1 MCKEREDR
9 SFFNN
14 LSRRHEVKRLLG
26 GASSF
31 LHLFSRLVLRGRCV
45 EKLRAGRGRWAGMNQ
60 PEQRLPSKILWSR
73 RPGLKG
79 ARSKSLGS
87 QKRAPSPPSGRMRGY
102 LKPWTPAVGFEI
114 WTFMCR
120 GRSFRNRRFQLFF
133 KNEPKLKAQGLVE
146 RLRRTRAPGPCPM
159 GLWLPGPDGRFIQ
172 EQCTPGAGTRDTE
185 GAGVRLTHT
194 EAGVVKSSLRTEGDV
209 SPPSPLPPQQAAV
222 GTSSLEYFP
231 RTALIKCHK
240 QEA

>member
-1 MCKEREDR
+1 MVGFAIIRLHQRSNFESFFLKTLKYKFPCVKNGRIR
-9 SFFNN
+9 SFFTN

-159 GLWLPGPDGRFIQ
+159 GTMASWPRW
-172 EQCTPGAGTRDTE
+172 EVHPGAMHSRCWDLGHGRGGGETDSHGSGGGE
-185 GAGVRLTHT
+185 
-194 EAGVVKSSLRTEGDV
+194 VKS
-209 SPPSPLPPQQAAV
+209 P
-222 GTSSLEYFP
+222 
-231 RTALIKCHK
+231 H
-240 QEA
+240 

>member
-14 LSRRHEVKRLLG
+14 LSLRHEVKRLLG

-45 EKLRAGRGRWAGMNQ
+45 EKLCAGRGRRAGMNQ
-60 PEQRLPSKILWSR
+60 PEASLQDLMVQASWT
-73 RPGLKG
+73 KG

-133 KNEPKLKAQGLVE
+133 KNELKLKAQGLVE

-222 GTSSLEYFP
+222 DTSSLEYFP

>member
-1 MCKEREDR
+1 M
-9 SFFNN
+9 
-14 LSRRHEVKRLLG
+14 
-26 GASSF
+26 
-31 LHLFSRLVLRGRCV
+31 
-45 EKLRAGRGRWAGMNQ
+45 EKLCAGRGRRAGMNQ
-60 PEQRLPSKILWSR
+60 PEASLQDLMVQASWT
-73 RPGLKG
+73 KG

-133 KNEPKLKAQGLVE
+133 KNELKLKAQGLVE

-222 GTSSLEYFP
+222 DTSSLEYFP